1 MTRARARLLLAPLL
15 VTAAVGGSCRA
26 PDPKQ
31 ELALEGIETYWAI
44 ARSVGETHYLA
55 PVVRFEIRAKG
66 ASPLRSVQATAT
78 FRRKGEESR
87 DWGSA
92 FEQVVVPRKPLAPGQ
107 TLLVLLISDTHY
119 YTSGPPEGIFT
130 HELFKDAKVEV
141 FLRVGSSSF
150 VKFGEADVERRI
162 GSRSVPDALR

>member
-15 VTAAVGGSCRA
+15 SFAAASVSCQA

-31 ELALEGIETYWAI
+31 ELALDGLETYWAI
-44 ARSVGETHYLA
+44 ARSVGDTRYLA
-55 PVVRFEIRAKG
+55 PVVRFELRATG
-66 ASPLRSVQATAT
+66 TSPLRSIQATVT

-92 FEQVVVPRKPLAPGQ
+92 FQQVVVPRKPLIPGQ
-107 TLLVLLISDTHY
+107 RVLVLLISDTHY
-119 YTSGPPEGIFT
+119 FTSGPPEGIFE
-130 HELFKDAKVEV
+130 HDEFKDAKAEV
-141 FLRVGSSSF
+141 FMRVGSSSF

-162 GSRSVPDALR
+162 GSRSVPETLR

>member
-15 VTAAVGGSCRA
+15 ACAAGSGSCRA
-26 PDPKQ
+26 PDPKR
-31 ELALEGIETYWAI
+31 ELALEGLETYWAI
-44 ARSVGETHYLA
+44 ARSVGDTRYLA
-55 PVVRFEIRAKG
+55 PVVRFELRATG
-66 ASPLRSVQATAT
+66 AAPLRSIQATAT

-107 TLLVLLISDTHY
+107 KVLVLLISDTHY

-130 HELFKDAKVEV
+130 HEQFKDAKVEV
-141 FLRVGSSSF
+141 FMRVGSSSF

-162 GSRSVPDALR
+162 GSRSIPEALR